1 MNVEMIKNAYSE
13 KKAAIEK
20 RLSEFKEVW
29 KQDDK
34 RIFTELCFCLC
45 VPQSS
50 AKRSWAAISELVE
63 SGKLFAGSKDDVYSV
78 VLKHGVR
85 FPENKSNWILEA
97 RQKFSQKSLVN
108 PRGEVII
115 KPLLKQYSDPQ
126 ELREWLV
133 KNIKGIGYKLAGHF
147 MRNIGL
153 YQEHAILDVH
163 ILKNLHRLGVI
174 DQIPEAMSPK
184 QYLEIERKFKQFSEE
199 IEIPISHLDLIFWS
213 NETGEIFK

>member
-1 MNVEMIKNAYSE
+1 MNREMVLESYKL
-13 KKAAIEK
+13 KKTDIEN
-20 RLSEFKEVW
+20 RLSEFKQVW
-29 KQDDK
+29 KSDDK
-34 RIFTELCFCLC
+34 RIFTELAFCLC

-50 AKRSWAAISELVE
+50 AKRSWSAISELVE
-63 SGKLFAGSKDDVYSV
+63 SGKLFTGSKDDIYST

-85 FPENKSNWILEA
+85 FPDNKSSWIIEA
-97 RQKFSQKSLVN
+97 REKFSQKSLIN
-108 PRGEVII
+108 PKGEVVI
-115 KPLLKQYSDPQ
+115 KPLLKQYSDPN

-174 DQIPEAMSPK
+174 DAVPESMTPK
-184 QYLEIERKFKQFSEE
+184 QYLAIEKKFNEFSKEVN
-199 IEIPISHLDLIFWS
+199 IPVSHLDLIFWS